1 MEKLILRGVMYG
13 ADKIPDQWFDKVPGG
28 FYKQKEEARRERER
42 SRRRDG
48 HGRSGG
54 GERDHRREEPRRR
67 RYSDEYEDRSRK
79 YNTNDDGYGM
89 RRSATNGQAPKR
101 YSRGANSV
109 DGADDEG
116 DPYFDGDR
124 PKYMGRQHVGR
135 QERYDPRDDDRY
147 GYEDGYGA
155 RGRREEEGRYEPPPL
170 GSDSGRGKEYVAAAT
185 AAGAAAAAHGQR
197 ERSDP
202 PATGGAGQY
211 VPYAHLY
218 GEDATRGSVTGSV
231 QPNSMNQVGAAFSP
245 PASTA
250 GAGTA
255 RFAEDQSGY
264 DDSRRRSYSPSEY
277 DTGYIPPARVARHR
291 SPSYDRYDSRPRR
304 TRSERRRPSDHP
316 SSRTKSRGKS
326 LSRMKENFD
335 TSQKGLG
342 YGGVGALAGAAI
354 GKDMGKG
361 PLPAAIG
368 AVLGGVGA
376 NAFGARERFVNDR
389 FVSSDR
395 RDAKAMKQEKVG
407 RKDPHRR
414 SDSRDRARRDSR
426 DYSHRDR
433 PSAARTVETGPTE

>member
-28 FYKQKEEARRERER
+28 FYKQKEEERRERER

-54 GERDHRREEPRRR
+54 GGRDHRREEPRHR

-79 YNTNDDGYGM
+79 HNTNDDGHGM

-101 YSRGANSV
+101 YSRGASSV
-109 DGADDEG
+109 DGGDDEG

-124 PKYMGRQHVGR
+124 PKHVGRQHVGR
-135 QERYDPRDDDRY
+135 QERYDTRDDDRY
-147 GYEDGYGA
+147 GYEDGYGR
-155 RGRREEEGRYEPPPL
+155 RGRREEEGRHEPPPL

-197 ERSDP
+197 DRGEP
-202 PATGGAGQY
+202 PASGGAGGY

-218 GEDATRGSVTGSV
+218 GEDAARGSVAGSV

-250 GAGTA
+250 GAVTA
-255 RFAEDQSGY
+255 RFADEV
-264 DDSRRRSYSPSEY
+264 DSRYPDDDY
-277 DTGYIPPARVARHR
+277 DTGYIPPARVPRHR
-291 SPSYDRYDSRPRR
+291 SPSYDSYDSRPRR

-316 SSRTKSRGKS
+316 SSRNKSRGKS

-376 NAFGARERFVNDR
+376 NALGARETFVDDC
-389 FVSSDR
+389 FIVSNKSGR
-395 RDAKAMKQEKVG
+395 SYEGQMRERDG
-407 RKDPHRR
+407 RKEPLRR
-414 SDSRDRARRDSR
+414 SDSRDRTRDSR
-426 DYSHRDR
+426 EYSHRDR